1 MIAQTGTIL
10 KVNLSSR
17 TIELQPLSESLRLNF
32 VGGRGINS
40 RILFDETSPQIDP
53 YSPANV
59 LVFGSGPLSGTAA
72 PCPARFNVTAKSP
85 LTGIIGDSNA
95 GGYFGP
101 ALKRAGI
108 DHIVISGAAAEP
120 VYLWIDNGKAEI
132 RPARHVWGKN
142 VRETETL
149 IKEEL
154 GDRRVR
160 VAAIGQAGENLV
172 RIASVIHEERAAART
187 GMGAVMGSKK
197 LKAVAVRGSHEVP
210 LFDAEGFNR
219 YAKELQQKIGASSA
233 YDHFRKKG
241 GSTGTYGTDK
251 AGFLAIRNFQ
261 QTGGF
266 EGIENFEPLKV
277 AGQFYLANKP
287 CFRCPV
293 GCGKKYLIKEGP
305 FAGEWGNKIE
315 EGAFTPLGPV
325 CGNADIASIFKM
337 NNMGNQF
344 GIDLI
349 EFGAAASVAME
360 WYEKGV
366 VSKKELDGLEMTWG
380 NYNAMIR
387 LMEKIAF
394 REGVGNIFA
403 EGIVRAAKTFGRE
416 AEKYVSHAKNMVMV
430 GVDTRMLKGTALGFA
445 TSTRGA
451 DHLRALVPVEF
462 PAYPVMTPE
471 QAAEKF
477 GTAEVLNPLSYNKAA
492 AIIYYQHV
500 SMVPDLFELCR
511 FLLGLGTGTKDFKY
525 SDLYQLYYLATG
537 MHCDE
542 SVMLTITERVYN
554 VERAF
559 ACREGISRQGD
570 HLVGKWADE
579 PVPNGQYKGEKLDP
593 QKWEMALDDYYRL
606 RGWDNNGVPTKEKL
620 GILGLNDVAESLEN
634 AGAYRNKS

>member
-17 TIELQPLSESLRLNF
+17 TIERQPLSESLRLNF

-40 RILFDETSPQIDP
+40 RIVFDETAPQIDP
-53 YSPANV
+53 YSPENV

-85 LTGIIGDSNA
+85 LTGIMGDSNA

-101 ALKRAGI
+101 AMKRAGI
-108 DHIVISGAAAEP
+108 DHIVISGAASEP

-160 VAAIGQAGENLV
+160 VASIGQAGENLV

-197 LKAVAVRGSHEVP
+197 LKAIAIRGSQEVP
-210 LFDAEGFNR
+210 LFDAEGFNQ
-219 YAKELQQKIGASSA
+219 YAKDLQQKIGASSA

-241 GSTGTYGTDK
+241 GSTGTFGTDK

-277 AGQFYLANKP
+277 AGEYYKANKP

-293 GCGKKYLIKEGP
+293 GCGKKYEIKNGP

-337 NNMGNQF
+337 NNMGNQL

-366 VSKKELDGLEMTWG
+366 VSKKELDGLELTWG
-380 NYNAMIR
+380 NYHAMMQ

-394 REGVGNIFA
+394 REGVGDIFA
-403 EGIVRAAKTFGRE
+403 EGIVRAARKFGRE
-416 AEKYVSHAKNMVMV
+416 AEKYVSHSKGMVMV

-471 QAAEKF
+471 QAVERF

-492 AIIYYQHV
+492 PIIYYQHV

-542 SVMLTITERVYN
+542 TVMLTITERVYN
-554 VERAF
+554 VERAY
-559 ACREGISRQGD
+559 ACREGISRKDD
-570 HLVGKWADE
+570 HLVGKWMDE
-579 PVPNGQYKGEKLDP
+579 PVPSGQYKGEKLDP
-593 QKWEMALDDYYRL
+593 QKWEAALDDYYRL
-606 RGWDNNGVPTKEKL
+606 RGWDNNGVPTKKKL
-620 GILGLNDVAESLEN
+620 GSLGLKDVAESLEK

>member
-10 KVNLSSR
+10 KVNLSNR
-17 TIELQPLSESLRLNF
+17 TFERHPLSESLRLNF
-32 VGGRGINS
+32 VGGRGINARLLFQETKP
-40 RILFDETSPQIDP
+40 RIAAFSPE
-53 YSPANV
+53 NV
-59 LVFGSGPLSGTAA
+59 LIFGSGPLSGTSA

-85 LTGIIGDSNA
+85 LTGIMGDSNA

-101 ALKRAGI
+101 AMKRAGI
-108 DHIVISGAAAEP
+108 DHIVISGAASEP
-120 VYLWIDNGKAEI
+120 VYLWIDNGKVEI
-132 RPARHVWGKN
+132 RPARHLWGKN
-142 VRETETL
+142 VRETEAM
-149 IKEEL
+149 IKDEL
-154 GDRRVR
+154 GDKRVR
-160 VAAIGQAGENLV
+160 VASIGQAGENLV

-197 LKAVAVRGSHEVP
+197 LKAVAVRGSQEVP
-210 LFDAEGFNR
+210 LFDPEGFNR
-219 YAKELQQKIGASSA
+219 YAKELQQKIGSSSA

-241 GSTGTYGTDK
+241 GSTGTFGTDK

-277 AGQFYLANKP
+277 AGEYYKANKP
-287 CFRCPV
+287 CFGCPV
-293 GCGKKYLIKEGP
+293 GCGKKYEIKEGP

-325 CGNADIASIFKM
+325 CGNANIASIFKM

-366 VSKKELDGLEMTWG
+366 VSKKELDGLELTWG
-380 NYNAMIR
+380 NYHAMMQ

-394 REGVGNIFA
+394 REGVGDVFA
-403 EGIVRAAKTFGRE
+403 EGIVRAAAKFGRE
-416 AEKYVSHAKNMVMV
+416 AEKYVSHSKGMVMA

-471 QAAEKF
+471 QAIEKF

-492 AIIYYQHV
+492 PIIYYQHV

-537 MHCDE
+537 VHCDE
-542 SVMLTITERVYN
+542 KAMLTITERVYN
-554 VERAF
+554 VERAY
-559 ACREGISRQGD
+559 ACREGITRKDD

-579 PVPNGQYKGEKLDP
+579 PVPSGQYKGEKIDP
-593 QKWEMALDDYYRL
+593 QQWEQALDDYYRL

-620 GILGLNDVAESLEN
+620 GSLGLNDVAESLEK

>member
-1 MIAQTGTIL
+1 MSSLQGTIL
-10 KVNLSSR
+10 RVDLSSGK
-17 TIELQPLSESLRLNF
+17 TETVPLQEQLRLNF

-40 RILFDETSPQIDP
+40 RILFEETAPHTDP

-59 LVFGSGPLSGTAA
+59 LIFGSGPLSGTNA
-72 PCPARFNVTAKSP
+72 PSPARFNVTAKSP
-85 LTGIIGDSNA
+85 LTGIMGDSNA

-101 ALKRAGI
+101 AMKRAGI

-120 VYLWIDNGKAEI
+120 VYLWIDDGKSEL
-132 RPARHVWGKN
+132 RSARHLWGKN
-142 VRETETL
+142 IRETEAM
-149 IKEEL
+149 IKQEL
-154 GDRRVR
+154 GDKRVR

-172 RIASVIHEERAAART
+172 RIANIIHEERAAART

-197 LKAVAVRGSHEVP
+197 LKAVAVRGSHDVP
-210 LFDAEGFNR
+210 LFDPEGFNR
-219 YAKELQQKIGASSA
+219 YARQLQQNIGTSSA
-233 YDHFRKKG
+233 YDHFRQKG
-241 GSTGTYGTDK
+241 ASTGTYSTDK
-251 AGFLAIRNFQ
+251 AGLLAIRNFQ

-266 EGIENFEPLKV
+266 EGIENFKPLTV
-277 AGQFYLANKP
+277 AAEFYLANKP

-293 GCGKKYLIKEGP
+293 RCGKRFEVKSGP

-337 NNMGNQF
+337 NNMGNQL

-360 WYEKGV
+360 WYERGV
-366 VSKKELDGLEMTWG
+366 VSRDELDGLELTWG

-394 REGVGNIFA
+394 REGVGNVFA
-403 EGIVRAAKTFGRE
+403 EGIVRAAKNFGPE
-416 AEKYVSHAKNMVMV
+416 AEKYVSHSKGMVMV

-471 QAAEKF
+471 QAVEKF
-477 GTAEVLNPLSYNKAA
+477 GTTEVLNPLSYNKAA
-492 AIIYYQHV
+492 PIIYYQHV

-525 SDLYQLYYLATG
+525 TDLYRLYYLATG

-542 SVMLTITERVYN
+542 SVMLGITERVYN
-554 VERAF
+554 VERAY
-559 ACREGISRQGD
+559 ACREGVTRRDD

-579 PVPNGQYKGEKLDP
+579 PVPNGQYAGEKIDP
-593 QKWEMALDDYYRL
+593 QQWEQALDEYYRL
-606 RGWDNNGVPTKEKL
+606 RGWDHNGVPTREKL
-620 GILGLNDVAESLEN
+620 DSLGLNDIAQSLEKN
-634 AGAYRNKS
+634 GAYGT

>member
-10 KVNLSSR
+10 KVNLSNR
-17 TIELQPLSESLRLNF
+17 TFERQPLSESLRLNF

-40 RILFDETSPQIDP
+40 RILFDATAPQIDP
-53 YSPANV
+53 YSPENV
-59 LVFGSGPLSGTAA
+59 LIFGSGPLSGTSA

-85 LTGIIGDSNA
+85 LTGIMGDSNA

-101 ALKRAGI
+101 AMKRAGI
-108 DHIVISGAAAEP
+108 DHIVISGAASEP
-120 VYLWIDNGKAEI
+120 VYLWIDNGKVEI
-132 RPARHVWGKN
+132 RPARHLWGKN
-142 VRETETL
+142 VRETEAM

-154 GDRRVR
+154 GDKRVR
-160 VAAIGQAGENLV
+160 VASIGQAGENLV

-197 LKAVAVRGSHEVP
+197 LKAIAIRGSQEVP
-210 LFDAEGFNR
+210 LFDADGFNL
-219 YAKELQQKIGASSA
+219 YAKELQKKIGASSA

-241 GSTGTYGTDK
+241 GSTGTFGTDK

-277 AGQFYLANKP
+277 AGEYYKANKP
-287 CFRCPV
+287 CFGCPV
-293 GCGKKYLIKEGP
+293 GCGKKYEIKEGP

-325 CGNADIASIFKM
+325 CGNANVASIFKM

-366 VSKKELDGLEMTWG
+366 VSKKELDGLELTWG
-380 NYNAMIR
+380 NYHAMMQ

-394 REGVGNIFA
+394 REGVGDVFA
-403 EGIVRAAKTFGRE
+403 EGIVRAAAKFGRE
-416 AEKYVSHAKNMVMV
+416 AEKYVSHSKGMVMA

-471 QAAEKF
+471 QAIEKF

-492 AIIYYQHV
+492 PIIYYQHV

-537 MHCDE
+537 VHCDE
-542 SVMLTITERVYN
+542 KAMLTITERVYN
-554 VERAF
+554 VERAY
-559 ACREGISRQGD
+559 G
-570 HLVGKWADE
+570 
-579 PVPNGQYKGEKLDP
+579 
-593 QKWEMALDDYYRL
+593 
-606 RGWDNNGVPTKEKL
+606 
-620 GILGLNDVAESLEN
+620 NDKN
-634 AGAYRNKS
+634 FHK

>member
-10 KVNLSSR
+10 KVNLSNR
-17 TIELQPLSESLRLNF
+17 TFERLPLSESLRLNF

-40 RILFDETSPQIDP
+40 RILFDATAPQVDP
-53 YSPANV
+53 YSPENV
-59 LVFGSGPLSGTAA
+59 LIFGSGPLSGTAA

-85 LTGIIGDSNA
+85 LTGIMGDSNA

-101 ALKRAGI
+101 AMKRAGI
-108 DHIVISGAAAEP
+108 DHIVISGAASEP
-120 VYLWIDNGKAEI
+120 VYLWIDNGKVEI
-132 RPARHVWGKN
+132 RPARHLWGKN
-142 VRETETL
+142 VRETEAM
-149 IKEEL
+149 IKEDL
-154 GDRRVR
+154 GDKRVR
-160 VAAIGQAGENLV
+160 VASIGQAGENLV

-197 LKAVAVRGSHEVP
+197 LKAVAVRGSQEVP
-210 LFDAEGFNR
+210 LFDPEGFNR
-219 YAKELQQKIGASSA
+219 YAKELQKKIGASSA

-241 GSTGTYGTDK
+241 GSTGTFGTDK

-277 AGQFYLANKP
+277 AGEYYKANKP
-287 CFRCPV
+287 CFGCPV
-293 GCGKKYLIKEGP
+293 GCGKKYEIKEGP

-325 CGNADIASIFKM
+325 CGNANIASIFKM

-366 VSKKELDGLEMTWG
+366 VSKKELDGLELTWG
-380 NYNAMIR
+380 NYHAMMQ

-394 REGVGNIFA
+394 REGVGDVFA
-403 EGIVRAAKTFGRE
+403 EGIVRAAAKFGRE
-416 AEKYVSHAKNMVMV
+416 AEKYVSHSKGMVMA

-471 QAAEKF
+471 QAIEKF

-492 AIIYYQHV
+492 PIIYYQHV

-542 SVMLTITERVYN
+542 KAMLTITERVYN
-554 VERAF
+554 VERAY
-559 ACREGISRQGD
+559 ACREGITRKDD

-579 PVPNGQYKGEKLDP
+579 PVPSGQYKGEKIDP
-593 QKWEMALDDYYRL
+593 QQWEQALDDYYRL
-606 RGWDNNGVPTKEKL
+606 RGWDKNGVPTKEKM
-620 GILGLNDVAESLEN
+620 GSLGLNDVAESLEK
-634 AGAYRNKS
+634 AGCYTQ

>member
-1 MIAQTGTIL
+1 MTSLQGTIL
-10 KVNLSSR
+10 RVDLSSGK
-17 TIELQPLSESLRLNF
+17 TETVPLQEQLRLNF
-32 VGGRGINS
+32 VGGRGING
-40 RILFDETSPQIDP
+40 RILFDATAPHIDP
-53 YSPANV
+53 YSPENV
-59 LVFGSGPLSGTAA
+59 LIFGSGPLSGTAA

-85 LTGIIGDSNA
+85 LTGIMGDSNA

-101 ALKRAGI
+101 AMKRAGI
-108 DHIVISGAAAEP
+108 DHIVISGAASEP

-132 RPARHVWGKN
+132 RPARNLWGKN
-142 VRETETL
+142 VRETEAM
-149 IKEEL
+149 IKEDL
-154 GDRRVR
+154 GDKRVR
-160 VAAIGQAGENLV
+160 VASIGQAGENLV

-197 LKAVAVRGSHEVP
+197 LKAIAVRGSHDVP
-210 LFDAEGFNR
+210 LFDPEGFNR
-219 YAKELQQKIGASSA
+219 YAKELQKKIGASSA

-241 GSTGTYGTDK
+241 GSTGTFGTDK

-277 AGQFYLANKP
+277 AGEYYKANKP
-287 CFRCPV
+287 CFGCPV
-293 GCGKKYLIKEGP
+293 GCGKKYEIKEGP

-325 CGNADIASIFKM
+325 CGNANVASIFKM

-366 VSKKELDGLEMTWG
+366 VSKKELDGLELTWG
-380 NYNAMIR
+380 NYHAMMQ

-394 REGVGNIFA
+394 REGVGDVFA
-403 EGIVRAAKTFGRE
+403 EGIVRAAAKFGRE
-416 AEKYVSHAKNMVMV
+416 AEKYVSHSKGMVMA
-430 GVDTRMLKGTALGFA
+430 GIDTRMLKGTALGFA

-471 QAAEKF
+471 QAIEKF

-492 AIIYYQHV
+492 PIIYYQHV

-537 MHCDE
+537 VHCDE
-542 SVMLTITERVYN
+542 KIMLTITERVYN
-554 VERAF
+554 VERAY
-559 ACREGISRQGD
+559 ACREGITRKDD

-579 PVPNGQYKGEKLDP
+579 PVPSGQYKGEKIDP
-593 QKWEMALDDYYRL
+593 QQWEQALDDYYRL
-606 RGWDNNGVPTKEKL
+606 RGWDKNGVPTKEKL
-620 GILGLNDVAESLEN
+620 GSLGLHDVAESLEK

>member
-10 KVNLSSR
+10 KVNLSNR
-17 TIELQPLSESLRLNF
+17 TFERQPLSESLRLNF

-40 RILFDETSPQIDP
+40 RILFDATAPQIDP
-53 YSPANV
+53 YSPENV
-59 LVFGSGPLSGTAA
+59 LIFGSGPLSGTSA

-85 LTGIIGDSNA
+85 LTGIMGDSNA

-101 ALKRAGI
+101 AMKRAGI
-108 DHIVISGAAAEP
+108 DHIVISGAASEP
-120 VYLWIDNGKAEI
+120 VYLWIDNGKVEI
-132 RPARHVWGKN
+132 RPARNLWGKN
-142 VRETETL
+142 VRETEAM

-154 GDRRVR
+154 GDKRVR
-160 VAAIGQAGENLV
+160 VASIGQAGENLV

-197 LKAVAVRGSHEVP
+197 LKAVAVRGSQEVP
-210 LFDAEGFNR
+210 LFDPEGFNR

-241 GSTGTYGTDK
+241 GSTGTFGTDK

-266 EGIENFEPLKV
+266 VGIENFEPLKV
-277 AGQFYLANKP
+277 AGEYYKANKP
-287 CFRCPV
+287 CFGCPV
-293 GCGKKYLIKEGP
+293 GCGKKYEIKEGP

-325 CGNADIASIFKM
+325 CGNANIASIFKM

-366 VSKKELDGLEMTWG
+366 VSKKELDGLELTWG
-380 NYNAMIR
+380 NYHAMMQ

-394 REGVGNIFA
+394 REGVGDVLA
-403 EGIVRAAKTFGRE
+403 EGIVRAAAKFGRE
-416 AEKYVSHAKNMVMV
+416 AEKYVSHSKGMVMA

-471 QAAEKF
+471 QAIEKF

-492 AIIYYQHV
+492 PIIYYQHV

-542 SVMLTITERVYN
+542 KVMLTITERVYN
-554 VERAF
+554 VERAY
-559 ACREGISRQGD
+559 ACREGITRKDD

-579 PVPNGQYKGEKLDP
+579 PVPSGQYKGEKIDP
-593 QKWEMALDDYYRL
+593 QQWEQALDDYYHL
-606 RGWDNNGVPTKEKL
+606 RGWDHNGVPTKEKL
-620 GILGLNDVAESLEN
+620 GSLGLNDVAESLEK
-634 AGAYRNKS
+634 AGAYRNKP

>member
-10 KVNLSSR
+10 KVNLSNR
-17 TIELQPLSESLRLNF
+17 TFERQPLKESLRLNF

-40 RILFDETSPQIDP
+40 RILFDATAPQIDP
-53 YSPANV
+53 YSPENV
-59 LVFGSGPLSGTAA
+59 LIFGSGPLSGTAA

-85 LTGIIGDSNA
+85 LTGIMGDSNA

-101 ALKRAGI
+101 AMKRAGI
-108 DHIVISGAAAEP
+108 DHIVISGAASEP
-120 VYLWIDNGKAEI
+120 VYLWIDNGKVEI
-132 RPARHVWGKN
+132 RPARHLWGKN
-142 VRETETL
+142 VRETEAM
-149 IKEEL
+149 IKDEL
-154 GDRRVR
+154 GDKRVR
-160 VAAIGQAGENLV
+160 VASIGQAGENLV

-197 LKAVAVRGSHEVP
+197 LKAVAVRGSHDVP
-210 LFDAEGFNR
+210 LFDPEGFNR
-219 YAKELQQKIGASSA
+219 YAKELQKKIGASSA

-241 GSTGTYGTDK
+241 GSTGTFGTDK

-277 AGQFYLANKP
+277 AGEYYKANKP
-287 CFRCPV
+287 CFGCPV
-293 GCGKKYLIKEGP
+293 GCGKKYEIKEGP

-325 CGNADIASIFKM
+325 CGNANVASIFKM

-366 VSKKELDGLEMTWG
+366 VSKKELDGLELTWG
-380 NYNAMIR
+380 NYHAMMQ

-394 REGVGNIFA
+394 REGVGDVFA
-403 EGIVRAAKTFGRE
+403 EGIVRAAAKFGRE
-416 AEKYVSHAKNMVMV
+416 AEKYVSHSKGMVMA

-471 QAAEKF
+471 QAIEKF

-492 AIIYYQHV
+492 PIIYYQHV

-511 FLLGLGTGTKDFKY
+511 FLLGLGTGTKDFKN

-537 MHCDE
+537 VHCDE
-542 SVMLTITERVYN
+542 KIMLTITERVYN
-554 VERAF
+554 VERAY
-559 ACREGISRQGD
+559 ACREGITRKDD

-579 PVPNGQYKGEKLDP
+579 PVPSGQYKGEKLDL

-606 RGWDNNGVPTKEKL
+606 RGWDKNGVPTKEKL
-620 GILGLNDVAESLEN
+620 GSLGLHDVAESLEK

>member
-10 KVNLSSR
+10 KVNLSGR
-17 TIELQPLSESLRLNF
+17 TFEQQPLSESLRLNF

-40 RILFDETSPQIDP
+40 RILFDATAQQIDP
-53 YSPANV
+53 YSPENV
-59 LVFGSGPLSGTAA
+59 LIFGSGPLSGTSA

-85 LTGIIGDSNA
+85 LTGIMGDSNA

-101 ALKRAGI
+101 AMKRAGI
-108 DHIVISGAAAEP
+108 DHIVISGAASEP
-120 VYLWIDNGKAEI
+120 VYLWIDNGKVEI
-132 RPARHVWGKN
+132 RPARHLWGKN
-142 VRETETL
+142 VRETEAI
-149 IKEEL
+149 IKEDL
-154 GDRRVR
+154 SDKRVR
-160 VAAIGQAGENLV
+160 VASIGQAGENLV

-197 LKAVAVRGSHEVP
+197 LKAVAVRGSQEVP
-210 LFDAEGFNR
+210 LFDPEGFNR

-241 GSTGTYGTDK
+241 GSTGTFGTDK

-277 AGQFYLANKP
+277 AGEYYKANKP
-287 CFRCPV
+287 CFGCPV
-293 GCGKKYLIKEGP
+293 GCGKKYEIKNGP

-325 CGNADIASIFKM
+325 CGNANIASIFKM

-366 VSKKELDGLEMTWG
+366 VSKKELDGLELTWG
-380 NYNAMIR
+380 NYHAMMQ

-394 REGVGNIFA
+394 REGVGDVFA
-403 EGIVRAAKTFGRE
+403 EGIVRAASKFGRE
-416 AEKYVSHAKNMVMV
+416 AEKYVSHSKGMVMV

-462 PAYPVMTPE
+462 PTYPVMTPE
-471 QAAEKF
+471 QATERF

-492 AIIYYQHV
+492 PVIYYQHV

-542 SVMLTITERVYN
+542 KAMLTITERVYN

-559 ACREGISRQGD
+559 ACREGITRKDD
-570 HLVGKWADE
+570 HLFGKWADE
-579 PVPNGQYKGEKLDP
+579 PVPSGQYKGEKIDP
-593 QKWEMALDDYYRL
+593 QQWEQALDEYYRL
-606 RGWDNNGVPTKEKL
+606 RGWNHNGVPTKEKL
-620 GILGLNDVAESLEN
+620 GSLGLHDVAESLEK
-634 AGAYRNKS
+634 AGCYTQ